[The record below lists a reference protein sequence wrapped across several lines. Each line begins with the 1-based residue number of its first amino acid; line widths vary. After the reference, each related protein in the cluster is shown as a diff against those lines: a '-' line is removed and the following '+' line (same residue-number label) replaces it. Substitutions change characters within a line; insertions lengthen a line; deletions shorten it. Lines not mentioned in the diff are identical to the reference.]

1 LENPSHK
8 EIEMEI
14 LQAHKDMRNL
24 LLMVL
29 DMLPKSDERHQMAQQ
44 IASRHGMVELLDD
57 RVGVY
62 EGGDG

>member
-1 LENPSHK
+1 
-8 EIEMEI
+8 MEI